1 MFTLY
6 CTAFCAD
13 RIGCPLQFEQL
24 WLHTSNSIV
33 VEQLPRGFGA
43 PNFNPY
49 SWIRWN
55 PVNMVTNGRKKYG
68 RINEGFWQEKYGHF
82 AWRPKKVA
90 IITRWL
96 YYRGGCKVG
105 FYCIYYFFLWVPSL
119 VPTYSL
125 LLRSE
130 YLLTLLQSVELNL
143 SDIWHSAI
151 ETDMAQLW
159 SIIIE

>member
-1 MFTLY
+1 MNSCGYTLQ
-6 CTAFCAD
+6 TALWWSSCQEGLVHQ
-13 RIGCPLQFEQL
+13 ISILTTEYGGTPLI
-24 WLHTSNSIV
+24 WS
-33 VEQLPRGFGA
+33 P
-43 PNFNPY
+43 
-49 SWIRWN
+49 
-55 PVNMVTNGRKKYG
+55 MDKKKYG

-105 FYCIYYFFLWVPSL
+105 FYCIYYFFLCVPSL

>member
-1 MFTLY
+1 MY
-6 CTAFCAD
+6 MYQRQSFCNW
-13 RIGCPLQFEQL
+13 RFPYTPEYGGTPL
-24 WLHTSNSIV
+24 
-33 VEQLPRGFGA
+33 
-43 PNFNPY
+43 
-49 SWIRWN
+49 IRS
-55 PVNMVTNGRKKYG
+55 PMGKKKYG
-68 RINEGFWQEKYGHF
+68 RINEGFLREKYGHF

-96 YYRGGCKVG
+96 YYRGGYKVG

-119 VPTYSL
+119 VPTYLL

-130 YLLTLLQSVELNL
+130 YYFVLLTLLQSVELNL

-151 ETDMAQLW
+151 DTDMAQLW